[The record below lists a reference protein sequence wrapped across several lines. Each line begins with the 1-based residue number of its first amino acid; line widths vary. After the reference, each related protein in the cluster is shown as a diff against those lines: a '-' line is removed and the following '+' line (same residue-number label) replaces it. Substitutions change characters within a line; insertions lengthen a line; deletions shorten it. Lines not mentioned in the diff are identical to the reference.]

1 MKKQPSKKLQLGK
14 VKIASLNKTKQDALK
29 GGVAYSI
36 SIKIDCISQGAP
48 VCSEDSCIF

>member
-14 VKIASLNKTKQDALK
+14 VKIASLNKTKQETLK
-29 GGVAYSI
+29 GGMVN
-36 SIKIDCISQGAP
+36 SIKIACLSQGAP